1 MQFHSWGEEAA
12 RSCRRRHRRKDN
24 KKGKILS
31 CAWLRWLKNDP
42 PMSSP
47 HSSSEREHLDN
58 MAWGICSNCASCEF
72 SQNQW
77 RCNHMIFLHGVL
89 MNRRVANW
97 GYALDY
103 VSHYKCNPF
112 SVQRYVSSITAR
124 VKYFSCWLCRGV
136 FDSWVAEMFWCGSKA
151 ALLKKKCQISHF
163 ISIKTQDPMNS
174 ISILWYLCMGFWWI
188 GGCKLRICPRL
199 YFTLQVQSL
208 LSAKSCIIHNRSGS
222 VG

>member
-12 RSCRRRHRRKDN
+12 RSCRRRQRRKDD
-24 KKGKILS
+24 KKEKILS

-77 RCNHMIFLHGVL
+77 RCNHMISLYGVL
-89 MNRRVANW
+89 MNRGAANW

-124 VKYFSCWLCRGV
+124 VKYLSCWLCRGV
-136 FDSWVAEMFWCGSKA
+136 FDSWAAEMFWCGSKA

-174 ISILWYLCMGFWWI
+174 ISVLWYLCMGFWWI
-188 GGCKLRICPRL
+188 GG
-199 YFTLQVQSL
+199 LQ
-208 LSAKSCIIHNRSGS
+208 IEDMP
-222 VG
+222 